1 VGEPRERGGV
11 AGVRAFAQ
19 LTRDRLRQHLYSVL
33 LDFNWKTLLPSYH
46 VRYENR
52 VLLASLEALIARDGL
67 NAHQSVTATL
77 PLITSLSTRQSLSL
91 FYRRIETD
99 FISH

>member
-67 NAHQSVTATL
+67 NAHQSVTTEPIAL
-77 PLITSLSTRQSLSL
+77 LSA
-91 FYRRIETD
+91 Y
-99 FISH
+99 